1 MRIWRGYGSEH
12 SMNLVMIGHFKDAAD
27 ATQAKAVIDGLTE
40 QVNADVEAGNME
52 IGEHKADYSDEMLDR
67 LMNENIMSIGP
78 AELQQ
83 LAYEVDVEVE
93 DDRLVMTTE
102 EIDVS
107 AFLKVLLDKGAR
119 VEVYS
124 AHNYPGTGYGRGG

>member
-1 MRIWRGYGSEH
+1 
-12 SMNLVMIGHFKDAAD
+12 MIGRFKDASD
-27 ATQAKAVIDGLTE
+27 AMQAKAVIDRLTE
-40 QVNADVEAGNME
+40 QVNTEVEAGNME

-67 LMNENIMSIGP
+67 LINENIMSIGP

-107 AFLKVLLDKGAR
+107 VFLKVLLDKGAR